1 MANLKI
7 GTFNVKGLRND
18 SKRRKVFQHI
28 NQKNFDVICL
38 QETHSEVADEKIW
51 KSQWG
56 GKYDKGRF
64 NEPVSRKKKR
74 IEEKER
80 QEALDKARLNIL
92 KHINK
97 ICGRHNDS
105 VVNHQQNGKSQLVK
119 EKETGVSEVP
129 LEKVKEKVKEYG
141 GGAEEVLEETA

>member
-1 MANLKI
+1 MSS
-7 GTFNVKGLRND
+7 
-18 SKRRKVFQHI
+18 SKKYH
-28 NQKNFDVICL
+28 
-38 QETHSEVADEKIW
+38 
-51 KSQWG
+51 
-56 GKYDKGRF
+56 KYDKGRF

-141 GGAEEVLEETA
+141 GGAEEVLEETAEEIRSSVSGESSGLHSELNTGFYQSSNSWSHSTFYIL